1 MREGSAL
8 SAPAFIIETE
18 LSHSRLTGLAHMQYD
33 LFCVKNRISRTLVAI
48 SVIGIGALYMPA
60 WWSFLL
66 IAYGGYLLTGRY
78 NQANHTV
85 NQVEKTIE
93 ASGLGYPRDRLEF
106 TPACLRVIPQPA
118 KSSEITVLRFRD
130 IAGIGED
137 SENYYIFRDRFGGYV
152 VPKAALGSREQE
164 FRDFLENA
172 SGRHINR
179 PQIPFL
185 SLRARLRDRY
195 TERKG

>member
-1 MREGSAL
+1 LNR
-8 SAPAFIIETE
+8 PAFVIETE

-48 SVIGIGALYMPA
+48 GAIGTGALYMPA

-106 TPACLRVIPQPA
+106 TPSCLRIIPQPA
-118 KSSEITVLRFRD
+118 KNEEITVLRYRD
-130 IAGIGED
+130 IFGIGED
-137 SENYYIFRDRFGGYV
+137 GENYYIFRDRFGGYV
-152 VPKAALGSREQE
+152 VPKEELGDREQE
-164 FRDFLENA
+164 FRDFLENV
-172 SGRHINR
+172 SDKHINR

-185 SLRARLRDRY
+185 SLRARIMDRH